1 MIVYEKDNQIAL
13 VTLIHDN
20 GYIVSVFDSFE
31 AFRSGSPSIQTYEL
45 NGSVNQNDI
54 LTILP
59 NWQISHRDDNTW
71 EKIN

>member
-20 GYIVSVFDSFE
+20 GYIVSVYNSFE
-31 AFRSGSPSIQTYEL
+31 DFVSGSSPTQSYEL
-45 NGSVNQNDI
+45 NGTVNQDNI